1 MPEEDSY
8 IKYVINLVLV
18 ELSREAE
25 EQTVSVIVL
34 KDAGPIYVGDKVINL
49 VRGVE
54 QAIPLWA
61 ARKLA
66 EKGIVKLKEDGIDT
80 SKLSKLVFLEEGERR
95 KLDFQKVSPYIYNMA
110 KYEIEQLKK
119 EIMRSMDTS
128 RIREL
133 DKTIDG
139 FSRLFSIRLKKILQL
154 IPISPPQEI
163 LAKLSEEE
171 KAIYSI
177 LKEVV
182 EAWRQA
188 LSIQ

>member
-1 MPEEDSY
+1 MPEGSSC
-8 IKYVINLVLV
+8 IKYFIDLALA
-18 ELSREAE
+18 ELLREAE

-34 KDAGPIYVGDKVINL
+34 KDSGSIYVGDKAISL
-49 VRGVE
+49 VRGIE
-54 QAIPLWA
+54 QAMPLWA

-66 EKGIVKLKEDGIDT
+66 EKGVVKLKEGIIDV
-80 SKLSKLVFLEEGERR
+80 SKLARLVFLEEGERR
-95 KLDFQKVSPYIYNMA
+95 KLDFQKVSPYIYSMA
-110 KYEIEQLKK
+110 KHEIEQLKR
-119 EIMRSMDTS
+119 EITRSMDTG

-154 IPISPPQEI
+154 IPITPPQEI

-171 KAIYSI
+171 KAVYSI

>member
-1 MPEEDSY
+1 
-8 IKYVINLVLV
+8 
-18 ELSREAE
+18 
-25 EQTVSVIVL
+25 
-34 KDAGPIYVGDKVINL
+34 
-49 VRGVE
+49 
-54 QAIPLWA
+54 
-61 ARKLA
+61 
-66 EKGIVKLKEDGIDT
+66 
-80 SKLSKLVFLEEGERR
+80 FLEEGERR

>member
-1 MPEEDSY
+1 MPEEGSY
-8 IKYVINLVLV
+8 IKYVIDLVLM

-25 EQTVSVIVL
+25 EQTVNVIVL
-34 KDAGPIYVGDKVINL
+34 KDAGSIYVGDKVINL

-54 QAIPLWA
+54 QAIPLWT

>member
-1 MPEEDSY
+1 VPEEGSY
-8 IKYVINLVLV
+8 IKYVIDLVLM

-25 EQTVSVIVL
+25 EQTVNVIVL
-34 KDAGPIYVGDKVINL
+34 KDAGSIYVGDKVINL

-54 QAIPLWA
+54 QAIPLWT

>member
-8 IKYVINLVLV
+8 IKYVINLVLA

-34 KDAGPIYVGDKVINL
+34 RDAGSIYVGDKVINL

-95 KLDFQKVSPYIYNMA
+95 KLDFQKVSPYIYSMA

-171 KAIYSI
+171 KAIYII

>member
-8 IKYVINLVLV
+8 IKYVINLVLA

-34 KDAGPIYVGDKVINL
+34 RDAGSIYVGDKVINL

-171 KAIYSI
+171 KAIYII

>member
-1 MPEEDSY
+1 VPEEGSY
-8 IKYVINLVLV
+8 IKYVIDLVLV

-25 EQTVSVIVL
+25 EQTVNVIVL
-34 KDAGPIYVGDKVINL
+34 KDAGSIYVGDKVINL

-54 QAIPLWA
+54 QAIPLWT